1 VQQDGHPSR
10 QCRGVSP
17 HLSRRSELFVPASEA
32 EATRF
37 GDAFIRELPRRI
49 TPVMEIL
56 DEAFPRVAAA
66 YRRAGI
72 TAPVARI
79 GIALEDYDDEPDAL
93 SDDICRRTSP
103 DDLKLDFRDRGE
115 LARFLREYEALL
127 MPSDTA

>member
-1 VQQDGHPSR
+1 MMVIYPG
-10 QCRGVSP
+10 GVRVFQ
-17 HLSRRSELFVPASEA
+17 LSRCWQVFIPASEGS
-32 EATRF
+32 ATLF
-37 GDAFIRELPRRI
+37 GDAWRRELPRRI
-49 TPVMEIL
+49 TPMIEIL
-56 DEAFPRVAAA
+56 GEVFPPVALA